1 MSPLTQPGAD
11 IWICDKLSVDDALS
25 RTTHLGIGAQ
35 QDDLAVQ
42 GRRRANATFFD
53 SHGSDLYSSVAWGV
67 DLKPLVEDA
76 SLSMEAFIA
85 DKVTQ
90 LSEDIVNRVSQFS

>member
-1 MSPLTQPGAD
+1 
-11 IWICDKLSVDDALS
+11 
-25 RTTHLGIGAQ
+25 
-35 QDDLAVQ
+35 LAVQ

-85 DKVTQ
+85 EKVTQ
-90 LSEDIVNRVSQFS
+90 LSEDIVNRVSKFS